1 MLQVIVLSAVASYF
15 LLVWL
20 DTDALFEY
28 LNLLRLSLGNKFAE
42 YKQLKQAEYP
52 GNYAAF
58 LREYYHDKFLVRLL
72 TCPVCVSF
80 WLGVAV
86 VASLGSFES
95 LCAPALILFF
105 YLVFN
110 KML

>member
-1 MLQVIVLSAVASYF
+1 MLQVIVLSVVASYF

-20 DTDALFEY
+20 DTDAVFEY
-28 LNLLRLSLGNKFAE
+28 LNLFKLVLGNKLAE

-58 LREYYHDKFLVRLL
+58 LKEYYHDKFLVRLT
-72 TCPVCVSF
+72 TCPVCMSF
-80 WLGVAV
+80 WLGLAV
-86 VASLGSFES
+86 MGSLGSFES

-105 YLVFN
+105 YLLFN

>member
-20 DTDALFEY
+20 NTDAFFEY
-28 LNLLRLSLGNKFAE
+28 LNLIKFTLGRKFKE
-42 YKQLKQAEYP
+42 YTQLKQSEYP

-58 LREYYHDKFLVRLL
+58 LREYYHDKFIVRLL

-80 WLGVAV
+80 WLGVTV
-86 VASLGSFES
+86 IASLGSFES

-105 YLVFN
+105 YAVFN